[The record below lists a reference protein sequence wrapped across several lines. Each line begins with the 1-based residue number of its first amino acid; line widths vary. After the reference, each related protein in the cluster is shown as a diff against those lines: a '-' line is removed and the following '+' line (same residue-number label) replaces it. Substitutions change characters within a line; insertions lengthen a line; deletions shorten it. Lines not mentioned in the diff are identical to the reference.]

1 MANVA
6 DGMYLGAEYGTFP
19 LPAIRAGK
27 TGAPELITQGGTFAG
42 GNILFAAIPTA
53 GDMVTLNGVVVE
65 FTAAA
70 SDPTATGTALD
81 PVLVNIKASLT
92 LTLDEAVTVLN
103 NAGAPTAVAVATYS
117 NVAGT
122 TLTVVYDTRGA
133 VGNTYTLAASV
144 ATPSAATLTGGQDIT
159 QISVATENTKISLS
173 QSVDQVIVLPNGD
186 EAQNKTIY
194 MIAKGGAGNAVVT
207 PTNLAGGT
215 TITFDADKEYSV
227 LKFLDGQ
234 WVQIAGTATVA

>member
-1 MANVA
+1 MANTA

-19 LPAIRAGK
+19 LPALRAGK
-27 TGAPELITQGGTFAG
+27 TGTPETLTQGGTYASG
-42 GNILFAAIPTA
+42 AVVFAAIPTA
-53 GDMVTLNGVVVE
+53 ADTVTLNGIVVE

-70 SDPTATGTALD
+70 SDPTAAGTLAD
-81 PVLVNIKASLT
+81 PVLVNIKADLT

-103 NAGAPTAVAVATYS
+103 NAGAPAALTVATYS
-117 NVAGT
+117 NVGGT
-122 TLTVVYDTRGA
+122 DLKVTYDTMGA
-133 VGNTYTLAASV
+133 AGNAYALAASV
-144 ATPSAATLTGGQDIT
+144 ATPSAATLTGGQDVT
-159 QISVATENTKISLS
+159 QVSVSTENTKISLS
-173 QSVDQVIVLPNGD
+173 QSVNQAITLPDGD

-194 MIAKGGAGNAVVT
+194 MIAKSGAGNAIVT
-207 PTNLAGGT
+207 PAHLAGGT

>member
-1 MANVA
+1 MANAA
-6 DGMYLGAEYGTFP
+6 DGMYLGHEYGTFP

-27 TGAPELITQGGTFAG
+27 TGTPETITNGGTNATGYITFADK
-42 GNILFAAIPTA
+42 PTA
-53 GDMVTLNGVVVE
+53 ADTITLNGIFVE

-70 SDPTATGTALD
+70 SDPTAAGTALD
-81 PVLVNIKASLT
+81 PLLVNIKADLT
-92 LTLDEAVTVLN
+92 LTIDEAAVVLN
-103 NAGAPTAVAVATYS
+103 DAGAPAAVKVATYS

-122 TLTVVYDTRGA
+122 KLNVVYDAKG
-133 VGNTYTLAASV
+133 VIGNTYTLAASSD
-144 ATPSAATLTGGQDIT
+144 TPSAATLVGGQDIT
-159 QISVATENTKISLS
+159 EISLATENTKLSLS
-173 QSVDQVIVLPNGD
+173 QAVDQAISFPNGD

-194 MIAKGGAGNAVVT
+194 MIAKSGAGNAVVT
-207 PTNLAGGT
+207 PTSLAGGT

>member
-27 TGAPELITQGGTFAG
+27 TGTPEVIFQGGTYASG
-42 GNILFAAIPTA
+42 EIVFAAIPTA
-53 GDMVTLNGVVVE
+53 ADTITLNGITVE

-70 SDPTATGTALD
+70 SDATAAGSVAD
-81 PVLVNIKASLT
+81 PVLVNIKADLT
-92 LTLDEAVTVLN
+92 LTLDEAVLVLN
-103 NAGAPTAVAVATYS
+103 DAGAPAAVQVATYS
-117 NVAGT
+117 KGGGT
-122 TLTVVYDTRGA
+122 KLLVVYDTMGE
-133 VGNTYTLAASV
+133 VGNTYALAASV
-144 ATPSAATLTGGQDIT
+144 ATPSGVKLTGGQDVT

-173 QSVDQVIVLPNGD
+173 QATNQAITLPDGD

-194 MIAKGGAGNAVVT
+194 MIAKSGAGNAVVT

-227 LKFLDGQ
+227 LKFLDGE
-234 WVQIAGTATVA
+234 WTQIAGTATVA

>member
-1 MANVA
+1 MANAA

-19 LPAIRAGK
+19 LPALRAGK
-27 TGAPELITQGGTFAG
+27 TGTPELITQGGTFASG
-42 GNILFAAIPTA
+42 SIVFAGIPTA
-53 GDMVTLNGVVVE
+53 ADTVTLNGVVVE

-70 SDPTATGTALD
+70 SDPTAAGTIAD

-92 LTLDEAVTVLN
+92 LTLDEAVIVLN
-103 NAGAPTAVAVATYS
+103 NAGAPAAVQVATYS
-117 NVAGT
+117 NVGGT
-122 TLTVVYDTRGA
+122 TLRAIYDTMGV

-144 ATPSAATLTGGQDIT
+144 ATPSAATLTGGQDVT
-159 QISVATENTKISLS
+159 QVSVSTENTKLSLS
-173 QSVDQVIVLPNGD
+173 QSVNQAITLPDGD

-194 MIAKGGAGNAVVT
+194 MIAKSGAGNAIVT
-207 PTNLAGGT
+207 PAHLAGGT